1 MACEKKIIHG
11 PIVGVSLNLPAKKNS
26 PPARGDHGQGS
37 GVAFPEAA
45 IILWLLGRQRSQLE
59 VGTCIFPLP
68 NNGKKLCRPLGVL
81 DLACGAKNHAR
92 TALGC
97 SGLRPESEK
106 KNHSPV
112 VSVESEG
119 PENAKN
125 HFSQMACEK
134 NHSRPPGKFLKIGKC
149 EK

>member
-11 PIVGVSLNLPAKKNS
+11 PIVGISLNLPAKKNS

-97 SGLRPESEK
+97 SGLRPECEK
-106 KNHSPV
+106 KIIHRSFQWNPR
-112 VSVESEG
+112 G
-119 PENAKN
+119 QKMRKIIFRKWPAKKII
-125 HFSQMACEK
+125 HG
-134 NHSRPPGKFLKIGKC
+134 RPGNF
-149 EK
+149 